1 MGKTVFNVI
10 SSALCASSVAIIA
23 FGNGGVIAAAFVV
36 VLCSCTASLVF
47 QPYLEKRACN
57 CTKPLTGG
65 VPPKCWECLNAA
77 GTDIISK
84 VALYATPILIAILF
98 VVAVTVGRRR

>member
-1 MGKTVFNVI
+1 MDKTVFNVI

-36 VLCSCTASLVF
+36 VLCSCATSLF
-47 QPYLEKRACN
+47 LKPYLEKRACN
-57 CTKPLTGG
+57 CTSGFIAG
-65 VPPKCWECLNAA
+65 VPPKCQECLDAS

-84 VALYATPILIAILF
+84 VGLYATPILIAILF
-98 VVAVTVGRRR
+98 VVAVTVGRR